1 MKIGVNLSIDVTKL
15 DKARFYKGQKGTY
28 ANLTAFVDTENK
40 SEYGDNGMITE
51 STSKEE
57 REQGVKGK
65 PVGNVKVFY
74 KDYAEKPPAP
84 DQPQQND
91 DDFGDLPF

>member
-28 ANLTAFVDTENK
+28 ANLTAFIDTEK
-40 SEYGDNGMITE
+40 QSEYGDHGMITE

-74 KDYAEKPPAP
+74 KDYAEKHPAP
-84 DQPQQND
+84 DQSQPQGEID
-91 DDFGDLPF
+91 DDIPF